1 MHETAESVFLY
12 VFQTCEVNVS
22 SQIKNFINKYVI
34 IMYVFEISIR
44 ILIIEMTII
53 SRRMNEIE
61 N

>member
-1 MHETAESVFLY
+1 MLY
-12 VFQTCEVNVS
+12 VFQTGEVNVS
-22 SQIKNFINKYVI
+22 SQIKNFIKKYVI

-61 N
+61 NVG